1 MRTAAVV
8 LMFLGAAQA
17 TPTPPTL
24 PESFSAKLR
33 MSMPY
38 VSLNEPLSVAV
49 SASKKLQVL
58 VRGARP

>member
-49 SASKKLQVL
+49 SARDRKSV
-58 VRGARP
+58 V